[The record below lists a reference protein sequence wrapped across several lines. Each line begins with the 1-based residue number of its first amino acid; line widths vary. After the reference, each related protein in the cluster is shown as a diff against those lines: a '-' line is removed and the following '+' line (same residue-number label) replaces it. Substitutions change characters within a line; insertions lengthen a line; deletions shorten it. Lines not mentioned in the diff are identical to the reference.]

1 LLKYVLKRVIYGILT
16 IWIVATATFILM
28 RLVPGGPFLSEKA
41 PTAAVTKALEAKYG
55 MDKPIFQQYTTY
67 IRDALHGDFGPSIKQ
82 RGRTVSDIISSKFPV
97 SARLGLMAV
106 GFALLIGVPLGSLAA
121 FNRGK
126 AIDRT
131 IIVICSAGVAI
142 PSFVICTLLMYI
154 FAVRLQLLPMIG
166 LDTPLSYI
174 MPVFALALLPT
185 SYVARLTRSSLLD
198 VMEQD
203 YIRTAKAKG
212 VPLIMRIFKHALR
225 NAIIPVITYIGPL
238 LAYLVTGSMVVE
250 KILTIPG
257 LGGQYVS
264 SIIQRDYPM
273 IMGTTIFLAVILIF
287 MNLLVD
293 ILYKIIDPRIKFR

>member
-1 LLKYVLKRVIYGILT
+1 MLKYVLKRVIYGILT